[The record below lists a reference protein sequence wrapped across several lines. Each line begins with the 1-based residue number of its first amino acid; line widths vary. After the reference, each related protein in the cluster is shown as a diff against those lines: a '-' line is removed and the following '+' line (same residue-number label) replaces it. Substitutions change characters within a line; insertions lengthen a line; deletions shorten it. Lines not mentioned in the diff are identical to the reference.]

1 MNERNSSE
9 QGFVEV
15 DIQKLLLA
23 YLKKWWLILVLAAI
37 GVSAMYL
44 YTTYYV
50 TPMYR
55 ASTTIYVNNNRS
67 EEKSDYVSSGD
78 LATSERLVSTYTN
91 MITSDTVLSKV
102 IDTTGYHYSTDQLR
116 GMTTS
121 SQVGGTEIFK
131 VYVTHAD
138 PEIAANIANAIA
150 YTAPEVIADFVEGSS
165 TKIIDYAKVPSSPSS
180 PNVKRN
186 LTIGG
191 ACGAILA
198 FAILTLQFLLDVR
211 IKEDEDLRALC
222 DLPILGQIPDFDEF
236 KGKGAHEHKKNG
248 YDGYDNSGD
257 GTKQ

>member
-1 MNERNSSE
+1 MNERNSGE
-9 QGFVEV
+9 QGFVEI

-23 YLKKWWLILVLAAI
+23 YLQKWWFILVLTVI
-37 GVSAMYL
+37 GLCVMYL
-44 YTTYYV
+44 YTMHYV

-67 EEKSDYVSSGD
+67 EEKTDYVSGGD

-102 IDTTGYHYSTDQLR
+102 IDATGYDYSTDQLR

-131 VYVTHAD
+131 VYVTNAD
-138 PEIAANIANAIA
+138 PQVAATIANAIA
-150 YTAPEVIADFVEGSS
+150 YTAPDVIADFVEGSS
-165 TKIIDYAKVPSSPSS
+165 TKIIDYAKVPQSPSS

-191 ACGAILA
+191 VCGAILA
-198 FAILTLQFLLDVR
+198 LGLLTLQFLLDVR
-211 IKEDEDLRALC
+211 IKDDEDLRALC
-222 DLPILGQIPDFDEF
+222 ELPILGQIPDFAEF
-236 KGKGAHEHKKNG
+236 KGKGAHEYKKSGYGG
-248 YDGYDNSGD
+248 YDTSGD
-257 GTKQ
+257 GTKK